1 MGEYLVR
8 MQSIDRRILYAVLL
22 VIVVAGL
29 LLPKGLGVNVGPQA
43 RMLYNAVQ
51 SAPTDKIAIVCVN
64 WSASSQGE
72 NRPQTRVILTHL
84 MSRHIR
90 FLIMGFD
97 PQSPTLAQEVAE
109 ELAPQFGYK
118 YGVNWVNVGYRPQVE
133 TTLKSL
139 VQDIPATFKEDAIER
154 KPLSSFPAMAGV
166 KNIRDVGV
174 IVEVSP
180 SGTYKAWVQLVV
192 GTTSAPYCFCPTSV
206 MAPEVFTY
214 LDSGQIKGMLFG
226 IKGAAEYEELLVENG
241 VLKERGF
248 TTRAM
253 TPVSLTLILLF
264 VLIGLGNLGM
274 FAARRAGRRS

>member
-1 MGEYLVR
+1 
-8 MQSIDRRILYAVLL
+8 
-22 VIVVAGL
+22 
-29 LLPKGLGVNVGPQA
+29 
-43 RMLYNAVQ
+43 
-51 SAPTDKIAIVCVN
+51 
-64 WSASSQGE
+64 
-72 NRPQTRVILTHL
+72 
-84 MSRHIR
+84 
-90 FLIMGFD
+90 
-97 PQSPTLAQEVAE
+97 
-109 ELAPQFGYK
+109 
-118 YGVNWVNVGYRPQVE
+118 
-133 TTLKSL
+133 
-139 VQDIPATFKEDAIER
+139 
-154 KPLSSFPAMAGV
+154 MAGV